1 MTDEIK
7 NTNETKPAGLT
18 EVVKPAF
25 KADADAGLS
34 KLTEKLAEPT
44 KPVTAPKPEPVKEVK
59 PVAKDPKG
67 MFDYSNCKQYVVQQ
81 GDTLLDVA
89 QKFVVALQQLRYFN
103 HLDKEEPVIR
113 PGKTL
118 YIPDKPINV
127 PYGE

>member
-7 NTNETKPAGLT
+7 NTNENETKPAGLT
-18 EVVKPAF
+18 EIIKPPF
-25 KADADAGLS
+25 KTETDPGLS
-34 KLTEKLAEPT
+34 KLTEPT
-44 KPVTAPKPEPVKEVK
+44 KPVAPKPEPVKEVK
-59 PVAKDPKG
+59 PVVKDSKG

-103 HLDKEEPVIR
+103 HLDKGNPVIR

>member
-18 EVVKPAF
+18 EVVKPPF
-25 KADADAGLS
+25 KTETDPGLS
-34 KLTEKLAEPT
+34 KLTEPT
-44 KPVTAPKPEPVKEVK
+44 KPVAPKPETVKEVK
-59 PVAKDPKG
+59 PVVKDPKG

-103 HLDKEEPVIR
+103 HLDKGNPVIR

>member
-1 MTDEIK
+1 MTEEIK
-7 NTNETKPAGLT
+7 NTNETKPADLT

-44 KPVTAPKPEPVKEVK
+44 KPVAPKPEPVKEVK
-59 PVAKDPKG
+59 PVVKDPKG

-103 HLDKEEPVIR
+103 HLDKADPVIR

>member
-18 EVVKPAF
+18 EVVKPPF
-25 KADADAGLS
+25 KTETDPGLS
-34 KLTEKLAEPT
+34 KLTEPT
-44 KPVTAPKPEPVKEVK
+44 KPVAPKPEPVKEVK
-59 PVAKDPKG
+59 PVVKDPKG

-103 HLDKEEPVIR
+103 HLDKGNPVIR

>member
-1 MTDEIK
+1 MTEEIKKTDE
-7 NTNETKPAGLT
+7 NEVKPAGLT
-18 EVVKPAF
+18 EIVKPPF
-25 KADADAGLS
+25 ETETDPGLS
-34 KLTEKLAEPT
+34 KLTEPS
-44 KPVTAPKPEPVKEVK
+44 KPAATPAKPEPVKEVK
-59 PVAKDPKG
+59 PVAKDLRG
-67 MFDYSNCKQYVVQQ
+67 MFDYSNCKQYVVQE

-103 HLDKEEPVIR
+103 HLDKANPVIK

>member
-25 KADADAGLS
+25 KTETDPGLS
-34 KLTEKLAEPT
+34 KLTEPT
-44 KPVTAPKPEPVKEVK
+44 KPVAPKPEPVKEVK
-59 PVAKDPKG
+59 PVVKDSKG

-103 HLDKEEPVIR
+103 HLDKGNPVIR

>member
-7 NTNETKPAGLT
+7 NTNENETKPAGLT
-18 EVVKPAF
+18 EIIKPPF
-25 KADADAGLS
+25 KTETDPGLS
-34 KLTEKLAEPT
+34 KLTEPT
-44 KPVTAPKPEPVKEVK
+44 KPVKEVK
-59 PVAKDPKG
+59 PVVKDSKG

-103 HLDKEEPVIR
+103 HLDKGNPVIR

>member
-44 KPVTAPKPEPVKEVK
+44 KPVAPKPETVKEVK
-59 PVAKDPKG
+59 PVVKDLKG

-103 HLDKEEPVIR
+103 HLDKEDPVIR

>member
-1 MTDEIK
+1 M
-7 NTNETKPAGLT
+7 
-18 EVVKPAF
+18 
-25 KADADAGLS
+25 
-34 KLTEKLAEPT
+34 
-44 KPVTAPKPEPVKEVK
+44 APKPETVKEVK
-59 PVAKDPKG
+59 PVVKDPKG
-67 MFDYSNCKQYVVQQ
+67 MLDYSNCKQYVVQQ

-103 HLDKEEPVIR
+103 HLDKGNPVIR

>member
-7 NTNETKPAGLT
+7 NTNENETKPAGLT
-18 EVVKPAF
+18 EIIKPPF
-25 KADADAGLS
+25 KTETDPGLS
-34 KLTEKLAEPT
+34 KLTEPT
-44 KPVTAPKPEPVKEVK
+44 KPVAPKPEPVKEVK
-59 PVAKDPKG
+59 PVVKDPKG

-103 HLDKEEPVIR
+103 HLDKEDPVIR

>member
-7 NTNETKPAGLT
+7 NTNENETKPAGLT
-18 EVVKPAF
+18 EIIKPPF
-25 KADADAGLS
+25 KTETAPGLS
-34 KLTEKLAEPT
+34 KLTEPT
-44 KPVTAPKPEPVKEVK
+44 KPVAPKPEPVKEVK
-59 PVAKDPKG
+59 PVVKDSKG

-103 HLDKEEPVIR
+103 HLDKGNPVIR

-127 PYGE
+127 T

>member
-25 KADADAGLS
+25 KADADASLS

-44 KPVTAPKPEPVKEVK
+44 KPVAPKPETVKEVK
-59 PVAKDPKG
+59 PVVKDPKG

-103 HLDKEEPVIR
+103 HLDKGNPVIR

>member
-1 MTDEIK
+1 MTEEIK
-7 NTNETKPAGLT
+7 NTNETKLAGLT

-25 KADADAGLS
+25 KADTDAGLS

-44 KPVTAPKPEPVKEVK
+44 KPVAPKPEPVKEVK

-89 QKFVVALQQLRYFN
+89 QRFVVALQQLRYFN
-103 HLDKEEPVIR
+103 HLDKEDPVIR

>member
-7 NTNETKPAGLT
+7 NTNENETKPAGLT
-18 EVVKPAF
+18 EIIKPPF
-25 KADADAGLS
+25 KTETDPGLS
-34 KLTEKLAEPT
+34 KLTEPT
-44 KPVTAPKPEPVKEVK
+44 KPVAPKPEPVKEVK
-59 PVAKDPKG
+59 PVVKDPKG

-89 QKFVVALQQLRYFN
+89 QKFVVALQQLRYLN
-103 HLDKEEPVIR
+103 HLDKADPVIR

>member
-44 KPVTAPKPEPVKEVK
+44 KPVAPKPEMVKEVK
-59 PVAKDPKG
+59 PVVKDPKG

-103 HLDKEEPVIR
+103 HLDKGNPVIR

>member
-7 NTNETKPAGLT
+7 NTNETKPAGLA

-34 KLTEKLAEPT
+34 KLTEKMTEPT
-44 KPVTAPKPEPVKEVK
+44 KPVAPKPETVKEVK
-59 PVAKDPKG
+59 PVAKDSKG

-103 HLDKEEPVIR
+103 HLDKGNPVIR

>member
-1 MTDEIK
+1 MTEDIK
-7 NTNETKPAGLT
+7 KTEDQDSKPAGLT
-18 EVVKPAF
+18 EIVKPPF
-25 KADADAGLS
+25 ETETNPGLS
-34 KLTEKLAEPT
+34 KMTEPN
-44 KPVTAPKPEPVKEVK
+44 KPAVTPAKPESVKEVK

-67 MFDYSNCKQYVVQQ
+67 MFDYSNCKTYVVKQ

-89 QKFVVALQQLRYFN
+89 QNFVVALQQLRYFN
-103 HLDKEEPVIR
+103 HLDKANPAIK

>member
-7 NTNETKPAGLT
+7 NTNENETKPAGLT
-18 EVVKPAF
+18 EIIKPPF
-25 KADADAGLS
+25 KTETDPGFS
-34 KLTEKLAEPT
+34 KLTEPT
-44 KPVTAPKPEPVKEVK
+44 KPVAPKPEPVKEVK
-59 PVAKDPKG
+59 PVVKDSKG

-103 HLDKEEPVIR
+103 HLDKGNPVIR

>member
-18 EVVKPAF
+18 EVVKPPF
-25 KADADAGLS
+25 KTETDPGLS
-34 KLTEKLAEPT
+34 KLTEPT

-59 PVAKDPKG
+59 PVAKDLKG

-103 HLDKEEPVIR
+103 HLDKEDPVIR

>member
-44 KPVTAPKPEPVKEVK
+44 KTVTAPKPEPVKEVK

-103 HLDKEEPVIR
+103 HLGKEDPVIR

>member
-7 NTNETKPAGLT
+7 NTNETKPSGLT

-44 KPVTAPKPEPVKEVK
+44 KPVAPKPEPVKEVK

-89 QKFVVALQQLRYFN
+89 QKFCRSTSTIALLQPFGQGRSSYQTRQ
-103 HLDKEEPVIR
+103 D
-113 PGKTL
+113 TL
-118 YIPDKPINV
+118 YS
-127 PYGE
+127 

>member
-1 MTDEIK
+1 MAE
-7 NTNETKPAGLT
+7 ETKQPDLIDKPDTEKIDPATPVKPKPT
-18 EVVKPAF
+18 EVLPKVNKPI
-25 KADADAGLS
+25 
-34 KLTEKLAEPT
+34 EVNR
-44 KPVTAPKPEPVKEVK
+44 PVEKEVK

-67 MFDYSNCKQYVVQQ
+67 MFDYSNCKQYVVQA

-89 QKFVVALQQLRYFN
+89 QKYVVALQQLRYFN
-103 HLDKEEPVIR
+103 HLDKGNPVIR

>member
-18 EVVKPAF
+18 EVVKPPF
-25 KADADAGLS
+25 KTETDPGLS
-34 KLTEKLAEPT
+34 KLTEPT
-44 KPVTAPKPEPVKEVK
+44 KPVAPKPEPVKEVK
-59 PVAKDPKG
+59 PVVKDPKG

-103 HLDKEEPVIR
+103 HLDKEDPVIR